1 MRKGLANSLLT
12 GDIENKKQRKVVID
26 LKNLSK
32 WMDNQIPHRQKG
44 IVKEQILLWAE
55 KAVESHD

>member
-44 IVKEQILLWAE
+44 IVKEQIRLWAE